1 MMYYCIFSTCFCIG
15 LLCFAIESLCD
26 KAKSN
31 NEIMKLEIERDNLR
45 KANIKLSYGLLNKE
59 LKDLLKK

>member
-1 MMYYCIFSTCFCIG
+1 MYYCIFSTCFCIG

-31 NEIMKLEIERDNLR
+31 NEIMKLEIEIANLR